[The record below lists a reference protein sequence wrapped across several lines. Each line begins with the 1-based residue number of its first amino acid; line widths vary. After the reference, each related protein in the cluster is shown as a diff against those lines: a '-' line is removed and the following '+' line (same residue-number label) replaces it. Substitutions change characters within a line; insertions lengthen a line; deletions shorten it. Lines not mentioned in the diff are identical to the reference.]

1 MRAVSKKG
9 IYFLLSLP
17 AIIFLL
23 LPALFKELGKKPW
36 KTLLIHSGYCT
47 VGLLAFCLILAPMKK
62 HFPKLQV
69 FKDLNRYK
77 REIGITVFVY
87 ACMHLTFFITDA
99 IIRKGQL
106 PLKVFFHPVIIPG
119 VLAFLVLLA
128 LTLTSNDWSIQRL
141 TYKKWKGLHRLVYGA
156 ELLVFIHILL
166 QSVTYALLI
175 FIPLLFIQRLRI
187 KKTKG

>member
-1 MRAVSKKG
+1 M
-9 IYFLLSLP
+9 LLALP

-23 LPALFKELGKKPW
+23 FPTLFKELGKKPW

-47 VGLLAFCLILAPMKK
+47 IGLLAFCLILAPMKK
-62 HFPKLQV
+62 LFPKLQIL
-69 FKDLNRYK
+69 KDLNRYK
-77 REIGITVFVY
+77 REIGIAVFIY

-106 PLKVFFHPVIIPG
+106 ELKVFFHPVIIPG

-141 TYKKWKGLHRLVYGA
+141 TYIKWKRLHRFIYCA
-156 ELLVFIHILL
+156 ELLVFIHVLL
-166 QSVTYALLI
+166 QSVTYALVI
-175 FIPLLFIQRLRI
+175 FIPLLFIQRLRVKRSI
-187 KKTKG
+187 N